1 MPVDDERIV
10 FGFFPKRIAPFLF
23 VVLAIA
29 FVAIVRIR
37 LLNVPLERDEGEY
50 AYMGQLIL
58 DGIPPYSQAYNMKLP
73 GIYFLYALV
82 MFVFGQT
89 DTGIHLGLLFF
100 NVASIVLMYFIGKSL
115 VNEWVGASASAAY
128 AMLSLSNRVQALW
141 ANAEHFVLPFAL
153 AGFLALLYYKK
164 KERLPLLILSGAL
177 FGIGTL
183 VKQHGGFLGIFG
195 FVFLVALISKR
206 QQGRAST
213 GPNRSSHIFHRGGA
227 ESAENR
233 RGKVSIFSALL
244 RVLRLPRFFY
254 RGGSALRTTTT
265 KDSVSFFGVGT
276 RSAVRNLVWFVVGG
290 LMPLVLCLL
299 YIYSSGVFDRFWFW
313 AFTYAR
319 AYASQ
324 VSFAEVPS
332 IFFSN
337 FIPLYKA
344 TAPIWILAGL
354 GCAAVLFSGPLKTH
368 RWFCLSFLAGGIA
381 AISPGYF
388 FRPHY
393 FVLIL
398 PSVALLFGLGIELLT
413 QTFERMEGKF
423 LRRAIP
429 VATALIV
436 LLSPIAS
443 HADIFFQYS
452 LFSVTKATYGG
463 YPFPEAKT
471 VSRFLEQW
479 SSPEDKIAIIGN
491 EPEMFFYSKRRSAT
505 GYLYN
510 YSVIESQPYARSMMK
525 EMIGEIES
533 AAARFL
539 VTMQVDPPWYDESE
553 SVSEL
558 HHWQRRYSDSCYT
571 LKARYE
577 WTPWQN
583 TPLMVMD
590 EEALQKPSQQLYF
603 MAIYER
609 KRLTSR

>member
-29 FVAIVRIR
+29 FVIIIRVR
-37 LLNVPLERDEGEY
+37 LLEVPLERDEGEY

-58 DGIPPYSQAYNMKLP
+58 DGIPPYSEAYNMKLP

-100 NVASIVLMYFIGKSL
+100 NMASIVLMYFIGKSL
-115 VNEWVGASASAAY
+115 VNEWVGASASAAF

-153 AGFLALLYYKK
+153 GGFLALLYYKK

-195 FVFLVALISKR
+195 FVFLIALISKR

-213 GPNRSSHIFHRGGA
+213 GPNRPSYVFHRGGT

-233 RGKVSIFSALL
+233 RGKVSIFSAVL
-244 RVLRLPRFFY
+244 RVLR
-254 RGGSALRTTTT
+254 GSALRTITS
-265 KDSVSFFGVGT
+265 KDAISFHGTST
-276 RSAVRNLVWFVVGG
+276 RSAARNLVWFVVAG

-319 AYASQ
+319 AYTSQ
-324 VSFAEVPS
+324 VSLAEAPS
-332 IFFSN
+332 YFFSN

-344 TAPIWILAGL
+344 TVPIWILAGL

-368 RWFCLSFLAGGIA
+368 RWFCLSFLAGGFA

-413 QTFERMEGKF
+413 QKFERMEGKV
-423 LRRAIP
+423 LRLAFP
-429 VATALIV
+429 VATALIA
-436 LLSPIAS
+436 LLSPMAS
-443 HADIFFQYS
+443 HADVFFQYS
-452 LFSVTKATYGG
+452 PFGVMRATYGG
-463 YPFPEAKT
+463 HPFPEAKS
-471 VSRFLEQW
+471 VSRFLEEW
-479 SSPEDKIAIIGN
+479 SSPEDKMAIIGN

-505 GYLYN
+505 GYIYI
-510 YSVIESQPYARSMMK
+510 YSLVEPQPYARQMMD

-533 AAARFL
+533 AAPRFL
-539 VTMQVDPPWYDESE
+539 VTMQVLPPWYKESE
-553 SVSEL
+553 SIIEI
-558 HHWQRRYSDSCYT
+558 HHWHRRYSDSCYT

-583 TPLMVMD
+583 TPTMVMD

>member
-1 MPVDDERIV
+1 MAVNDERIV
-10 FGFFPKRIAPFLF
+10 PGFFPKRFAPFLF

-29 FVAIVRIR
+29 FVIMMRVR
-37 LLNVPLERDEGEY
+37 LLDLPLERDEGEY

-89 DTGIHLGLLFF
+89 GTGIHLGLLFF

-115 VNEWVGASASAAY
+115 VNEWVGTSASAAF
-128 AMLSLSNRVQALW
+128 AMLSLSSRVQSFW

-164 KERLPLLILSGAL
+164 KERLSLLILSGAL
-177 FGIGTL
+177 FGIGAV
-183 VKQHGGFLGIFG
+183 VKQHGGLLGLSGFL
-195 FVFLVALISKR
+195 FLVAIISHQHER
-206 QQGRAST
+206 
-213 GPNRSSHIFHRGGA
+213 N
-227 ESAENR
+227 
-233 RGKVSIFSALL
+233 V
-244 RVLRLPRFFY
+244 
-254 RGGSALRTTTT
+254 
-265 KDSVSFFGVGT
+265 
-276 RSAVRNLVWFVVGG
+276 RSAIRNLAWFVIAGV
-290 LMPLVLCLL
+290 MPLVLCLL
-299 YIYSSGVFDRFWFW
+299 YVYCSGVFNRFWFW

-319 AYASQ
+319 AYTSL
-324 VSFAEVPS
+324 VSFSEAPS
-332 IFFSN
+332 IFFTN
-337 FIPLYKA
+337 FFPLYKA

-354 GCAAVLFSGPLKTH
+354 GCAAVLLSGPLKTH

-381 AISPGYF
+381 AICPGYF

-398 PSVALLFGLGIELLT
+398 PSVALLFGLGIEFLA
-413 QTFERMEGKF
+413 QTFERMNGKV
-423 LRRAIP
+423 LRRAFP
-429 VATALIV
+429 VVTALIA

-443 HADIFFQYS
+443 HADVFFQYS

-463 YPFPEAKT
+463 YPFPEAKS
-471 VSRFLEQW
+471 VSRFLEEW

-510 YSVIESQPYARSMMK
+510 YSVIEAQPYARYMMK

-558 HHWQRRYSDSCYT
+558 RQWQRRYSDSCYT
-571 LKARYE
+571 LKGRYE
-577 WTPWQN
+577 WSPWQN
-583 TPLMVMD
+583 TPMMVMD
-590 EEALQKPSQQLYF
+590 EAALQKPPQQLYF